1 LTLVRRLLALFALP
15 LLLLAACG
23 GDDDDSASTA
33 TTAAGAATTP
43 TTAAA
48 PVSPAAD
55 DPVLDAVAVTGD
67 FGSAPAVD
75 LKTPFATTQTVRRV
89 LSTGTGAPLATGTTI
104 VFDYAAYDGASGQ
117 QFDKSYGA
125 TPATAQL
132 SATAIIPG
140 IVKGLLGV
148 NVGSRV
154 VIGISPDDGFGPMG
168 GIEEA
173 NVAATDS
180 VVFVVDVKD
189 ARTPLTRAQ
198 GTAVAP
204 VAGQPTVTLAADG
217 TPTITMPGGT
227 APTTLVTQPLITG
240 TGPAVASGQTISVHY
255 VGAIWGSGK
264 VFDSSWARGEPASFQ
279 IGTGN
284 VIKGWDQG
292 LVGQTVG
299 SQVLLVIPPD
309 LGYGS
314 SGNAD
319 AGISGTDTLVF
330 VVDILDAF

>member
-1 LTLVRRLLALFALP
+1 MRRLLVLSVVP
-15 LLLLAACG
+15 LLVLAACG
-23 GDDDDSASTA
+23 GDDDDSASGASA
-33 TTAAGAATTP
+33 TTAAASGATTP
-43 TTAAA
+43 TTAAV
-48 PVSPAAD
+48 PVTAADD
-55 DPVLDAVAVTGD
+55 DPVLDAVKVTGD

-75 LKTPFATTQTVRRV
+75 LAAGFSTAQTVRRV
-89 LSTGTGAPLATGTTI
+89 VSPGTGAPLASGTTI
-104 VFDYAAYDGASGQ
+104 TFDYVALDGASGKE
-117 QFDKSYGA
+117 FDRSYGA

-132 SATAIIPG
+132 SESAIIPG

-173 NVAATDS
+173 SVAATDS

-189 ARTPLTRAQ
+189 ARSPLARAQ
-198 GTAVAP
+198 GTPVAP
-204 VAGQPTVTLAADG
+204 VAGQPTVALDATGA
-217 TPTITMPGGT
+217 PTITMPGGT

-240 TGPAVASGQTISVHY
+240 AGAAVASGQTITVHY
-255 VGAIWGSGK
+255 VGAIWASGK
-264 VFDSSWARGEPASFQ
+264 VFDSSWARGDPTSFP

-284 VIKGWDQG
+284 VIAGWDQG

-299 SQVLLVIPPD
+299 SQVLLLIPPD
-309 LGYGS
+309 LGYGT

-319 AGISGTDTLVF
+319 AGIAGTDTLVF